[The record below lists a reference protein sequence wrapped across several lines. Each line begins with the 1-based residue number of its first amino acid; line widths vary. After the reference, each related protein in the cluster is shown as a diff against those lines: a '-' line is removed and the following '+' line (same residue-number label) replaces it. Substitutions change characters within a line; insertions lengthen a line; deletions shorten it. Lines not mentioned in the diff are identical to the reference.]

1 MTAYASVTEECTGG
15 LFDRCEPFSGNEV
28 LTSRDGKVSVGRR
41 EAQMVVY
48 MAGDAVAITAA
59 IFPNADGVAS
69 RCAGWTGRDSVSS
82 DAMTYT

>member
-28 LTSRDGKVSVGRR
+28 LTSGDGKVSVGRR

-48 MAGDAVAITAA
+48 MAGDAVAITLPSSPTLTAWRRA
-59 IFPNADGVAS
+59 VPDGPAVI
-69 RCAGWTGRDSVSS
+69 RCPQTR
-82 DAMTYT
+82 